1 MKIVVMTPEPS
12 TLLRMVANQHQLI
25 GVACDDSAPAR
36 GVTGIAREGWHCLC
50 RAPSLQSWARLQ
62 RIPYRCYVPDQVD
75 DFASWLARLEADL
88 LITCK
93 APLLPES
100 VFSIPPLGAINIH
113 YALLPNYRGGAP
125 LLWQVVNGEQQGG
138 VTVHYIDA
146 GIDTGAIIRQRAVPL
161 PQGASERKLDEYF
174 GDIAAD
180 MMPEV
185 LDAVAAGYAGKQA
198 DREQPGGVFA
208 RNIQQESLVDFIE
221 WDDWPIEKIW
231 RVLRFMEY
239 WPASH
244 GLQGMW
250 QRAMRWKVGG
260 IISAS
265 EADESAWRLA
275 QRGRR
280 LLVRSPRGSIELRP
294 VLHLPTLLRG
304 VTAAGRVLASRCVS
318 LTTP

>member
-25 GVACDDSAPAR
+25 GVACDDAPAG
-36 GVTGIAREGWHCLC
+36 GVMGIAREGWHCLC
-50 RAPSLQSWARLQ
+50 RAPSLQSWARLH
-62 RIPYRCYVPDQVD
+62 RVSYRCYAQDQVD
-75 DFASWLARLEADL
+75 DFAAWLTQLAPDL

-100 VFSIPPLGAINIH
+100 VFSIPRLGAINIH

-146 GIDTGAIIRQRAVPL
+146 GIDTGAIIRQRKVPL
-161 PQGASERKLDEYF
+161 PQGSSERQLDEYF
-174 GDIAAD
+174 GNIAAD

-185 LDAVAAGYAGKQA
+185 LDAVAAGYAGKHA
-198 DREQPGGVFA
+198 GREQPDGVFA

-221 WDDWPIEKIW
+221 WDDWPIEKVW

-239 WPASH
+239 WPTSH
-244 GLQGMW
+244 GLEGWW
-250 QRAMRWKVGG
+250 QRSVRWKVGE
-260 IISAS
+260 IRAAS
-265 EADESAWRLA
+265 EAEVRAWYL
-275 QRGRR
+275 QRHGRH
-280 LLVRSPRGSIELRP
+280 LLVQSRQGNIELLPER
-294 VLHLPTLLRG
+294 HMPTLLRG
-304 VTAAGRVLASRCVS
+304 VAEAGRLLVSRCIPPA
-318 LTTP
+318 TP